1 MTAVGSH
8 PINAGSSSPERGWAA
23 KSGLRVVQITAV
35 GVGVLLCAVGAIH
48 DVVNVRSLVRAAA
61 RGDVA
66 ERLVPQLMAN
76 TVASGVALALPGV
89 VLILIARDLAAG
101 QIRAWRT
108 ALAIGLFFALA
119 GVAGYVWRPI
129 AGVLIFSLLGAFIS
143 VPLLVWRK
151 SFSED

>member
-1 MTAVGSH
+1 MESH
-8 PINAGSSSPERGWAA
+8 PIDAGSSRPERGGTA
-23 KSGLRVVQITAV
+23 KPGLRVVQIAAI
-35 GVGVLLCAVGAIH
+35 GVGVLLCAMGAIH
-48 DVVNVRSLVRAAA
+48 DVVNVRSLQRAAA

-76 TVASGVALALPGV
+76 TVASGVALALPGI
-89 VLILIARDLAAG
+89 VLILIRRDLAGG

-108 ALAIGLFFALA
+108 ALAIGLFFVLA

-129 AGVLIFSLLGAFIS
+129 AGVLIFSLLGALIS

-151 SFSED
+151 SFYGE